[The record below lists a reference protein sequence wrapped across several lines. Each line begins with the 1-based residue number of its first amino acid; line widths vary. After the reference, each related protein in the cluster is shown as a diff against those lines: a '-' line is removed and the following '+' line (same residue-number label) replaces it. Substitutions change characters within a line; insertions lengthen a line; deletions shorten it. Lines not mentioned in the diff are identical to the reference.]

1 MENVHQNQLEHQAAQ
16 KWREYAQGVTQLHST
31 RKKQRLK
38 VFWADYEQLL
48 AKARQGQL
56 RQQQV
61 QATAPVAVAV
71 AQTQQTA
78 TIVTAEHAYLPWVK
92 LMVPYWDKLPL
103 KLQYHEEM
111 VTPGQV
117 APEGCADMVK
127 LLGLF
132 LISLTAVLT
141 FFFAYYLVSIIC
153 VAILI
158 TIFSVKD
165 SADRRAV
172 PILYYSYEFSP
183 DYITYEKKAVY
194 QNSQLKPRVRQLQIP
209 YKTIGYI
216 YTEEQGVR
224 IQPKSGTKWV
234 DSDRKSHSHLM
245 IDQRIVA
252 FNQVA
257 SFIRDVI
264 NANYAN
270 RMKQP

>member
-1 MENVHQNQLEHQAAQ
+1 MENIHQNQLEHQAAQ
-16 KWREYAQGVTQLHST
+16 KWQEYAQGVAKLHST
-31 RKKQRLK
+31 QKKHSVQ
-38 VFWADYEQLL
+38 VFWASYEQLL
-48 AKARQGQL
+48 AKAHQRQL
-56 RQQQV
+56 KQQQI
-61 QATAPVAVAV
+61 QATPPVAVV
-71 AQTQQTA
+71 QTQQTA
-78 TIVTAEHAYLPWVK
+78 VITTAEHAYLPWVK

-103 KLQYHEEM
+103 KLQYSEQM
-111 VTPGQV
+111 VTPLQ
-117 APEGCADMVK
+117 AEQEGCVNVTK
-127 LLGLF
+127 WLGLF
-132 LISLTAVLT
+132 LISLAAVIT
-141 FFFAYYLVSIIC
+141 FFFAYYLVSIVC

-165 SADRRAV
+165 PGTTRRVV
-172 PILYYSYEFSP
+172 PTLYHSYEFSP

-270 RMKQP
+270 WMKQP